1 MRSSQL
7 TSWIAAIAV
16 ALSTAACGQTDAGI
30 TTAVKG
36 KLAADDQVKAY
47 QIDVD
52 TERKVVTLTGTVDTA
67 MAKSRAVEIART
79 TDGVTNVTDN
89 IAVSGAADATPN
101 MPDAQPAAYSDA
113 GLTASIK
120 SKLLADA
127 TVGGLRIDVDS
138 QNGVVTLTGE
148 VKSQAEKDQA
158 LRLARETEGVASVS
172 DKLTIVP

>member
-7 TSWIAAIAV
+7 TSWIAVIAV

-52 TERKVVTLTGTVDTA
+52 TQRKVVTLTGTVDTA

-79 TDGVTNVTDN
+79 TDGVTNVTDH
-89 IAVSGAADATPN
+89 IGVSGTADATPN

-172 DKLTIVP
+172 DKLTIVR

>member
-16 ALSTAACGQTDAGI
+16 ALSTVACGQTDAGI

-79 TDGVTNVTDN
+79 TDGVTNVTDK
-89 IAVSGAADATPN
+89 IVVSGTADATPN

-138 QNGVVTLTGE
+138 QNGVVTMTGE

-172 DKLTIVP
+172 DKLTIVR

>member
-89 IAVSGAADATPN
+89 IVVSSTADATPN